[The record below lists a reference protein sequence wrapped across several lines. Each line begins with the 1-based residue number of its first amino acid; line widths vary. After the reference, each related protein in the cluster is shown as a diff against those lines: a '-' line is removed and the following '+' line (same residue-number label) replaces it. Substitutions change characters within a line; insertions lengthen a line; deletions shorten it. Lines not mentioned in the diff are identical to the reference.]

1 MTGLPVAAALLIGTV
16 ELLSI
21 AAEKLSLHGV
31 FWDRIG
37 DINLNSVGHAVVG
50 LLVVTWVAALPVWR
64 NGRIEEKWAL
74 APQVAA
80 G

>member
-16 ELLSI
+16 EPLSI

-31 FWDRIG
+31 LWDRIG

-64 NGRIEEKWAL
+64 NRRIEEKWAL